1 MSDKREVFNE
11 CYLCEKMF
19 KDILDLINHIK
30 LILRSWLNNKFKI
43 IIE

>member
-11 CYLCEKMF
+11 CYLCEEMF

-30 LILRSWLNNKFKI
+30 KMHKDEVGSF
-43 IIE
+43 